1 MIIFDIDGVLADTSY
16 KEKRFLK
23 GKKYSEINWGLFFQD
38 SIYDLPIKAGIL
50 VAKAIINFLPQTE
63 ILFLTARGESVRNM
77 TLQWLSEH
85 LQIEKERIDL
95 TMRPEDNF
103 SDSITFKEEV
113 GDEIGFNNIDLVFED
128 SPEIVNMWRN
138 HNVICYQTSGGYY
151 YGNERY

>member
-38 SIYDLPIKAGIL
+38 AIYDLPIKAGIL

-63 ILFLTARGESVRNM
+63 ILFLTARGESLRNM

-113 GDEIGFNNIDLVFED
+113 GDEIGFKNIDLVFED
-128 SPEIVNMWRN
+128 NPEIVNMWRS
-138 HNVICYQTSGGYY
+138 HNVICYQTL
-151 YGNERY
+151 